1 MSDEKC
7 GTCQNF
13 DRYEQEG
20 IRMNDGSPI
29 IIEQCLITGL
39 ETDENHEGCELHE
52 SEEDVPRD

>member
-1 MSDEKC
+1 
-7 GTCQNF
+7 
-13 DRYEQEG
+13 
-20 IRMNDGSPI
+20 MNDGSPI